1 MPQRDRSGG
10 RSGSQRLVMDSTA
23 SWDADEC
30 IDDLI
35 TARCTDVPAL
45 LQAAGVSLYLLIDP
59 FLGDPVLPAP
69 LEAGLSTGAL
79 NAQRTE
85 AWLRP
90 TFALNLPKGLAMD
103 AALAPYLVALQGPED
118 PWMDAS
124 VQWAVQETVH
134 TWQADAHQSVPH
146 RVGGW
151 LQSAALGPQL
161 AAHLTEWLRLRTQQP
176 TSAHYLRLAD
186 RRVWSLAVHVLGES
200 TMAASLPPVQHWHWL
215 DAHAAWRT
223 LSAELATHLSDDA
236 ERHLPSSTFPVFDAK
251 QWAVM
256 AQGPDI
262 HHHMASSIAHKL
274 GHSDRAAPTQ
284 WLPVNTAQ
292 WQAALLSSKATAPD
306 RRPHP

>member
-1 MPQRDRSGG
+1 
-10 RSGSQRLVMDSTA
+10 MDSTA

-30 IDDLI
+30 VDHLI
-35 TARCTDVPAL
+35 TARCADLPAPL
-45 LQAAGVSLYLLIDP
+45 RAAGAGLYLLIDP

-69 LEAGLSTGAL
+69 LEAGLSADAL

-103 AALAPYLVALQGPED
+103 AALAPYLVALQGPDD
-118 PWMDAS
+118 PWMDTS
-124 VQWAVQETVH
+124 VQWALEETVH
-134 TWQADAHQSVPH
+134 TWQADAHQSAPH

-161 AAHLTEWLRLRTQQP
+161 ATHLTEWLRLRTQQP
-176 TSAHYLRLAD
+176 TSARYLRLAD

-200 TMAASLPPVQHWHWL
+200 AMAASLPPVQHWHWL

-223 LSAELATHLSDDA
+223 LSAELTLHLTDNA
-236 ERHLPSSTFPVFDAK
+236 EHRLPPSTFPAFDAE

-256 AQGPDI
+256 AQGPGI
-262 HHHMASSIAHKL
+262 HHHMASSIAQQL
-274 GHSDRAAPTQ
+274 AHSDCSAPTQ
-284 WLPVNTAQ
+284 WPPVKTAQ
-292 WQAALLSSKATAPD
+292 WQAALLSNQATTLG
-306 RRPHP
+306 RRQHP